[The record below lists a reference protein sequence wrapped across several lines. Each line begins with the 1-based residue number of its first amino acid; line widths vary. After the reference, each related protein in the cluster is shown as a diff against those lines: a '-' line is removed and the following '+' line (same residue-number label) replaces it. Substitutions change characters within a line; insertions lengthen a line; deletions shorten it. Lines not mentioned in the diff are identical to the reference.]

1 MLDSGLDSPY
11 NGCMRDSSRTVLL
24 LTLAHFSHHVLTA
37 LLTPL
42 LPFIR
47 DDLGLSYAQ
56 VGVVLAAFNLSYG
69 FGQIP
74 AGRLADRIGARVV
87 LTAGIAGIGGA
98 GLLLGL
104 SSGYS
109 LLLASLVLMGIL
121 GGGYHPAASP
131 LITSAVDPK
140 RRGRA
145 LGLHAVGGSISYL
158 AAPLLGVAAAAVLG
172 WRGTFLAFSVP
183 VVLLGILIHRACL
196 RASLGGPAVAG
207 PADGGRR
214 DRLTPGTILELSAFI
229 LMVTGMGAALASASS
244 FLTLYIVDVLGATE
258 RTAAALLALY
268 FSAGVWAA
276 PLGGR
281 LADRFGRKR
290 VAAAAAFAAV
300 AGLLALPR
308 VPYGF
313 GFFALLAALGA
324 VPYVRMPAAEAY
336 LVGRV
341 PENLRSTVLG
351 IYFFA
356 GMEGSGVLTPLLG
369 RWIDLHGFSAGFTAL
384 GFLLAC
390 VVAVCSAALAA
401 ASRNEARGTAV

>member
-1 MLDSGLDSPY
+1 
-11 NGCMRDSSRTVLL
+11 MRVSSRTVLL

-56 VGVVLAAFNLSYG
+56 VGIVLAAFNLAYG

-87 LTAGIAGIGGA
+87 LTAGIAGVGA
-98 GLLLGL
+98 TGLLLGL
-104 SSGYS
+104 SSGYPF
-109 LLLASLVLMGIL
+109 LIVSLVLMGIL

-131 LITSAVDPK
+131 LITSAVEPDK
-140 RRGRA
+140 RGRA
-145 LGLHAVGGSISYL
+145 LGIHVIGGSVSYF
-158 AAPLLGVAAAAVLG
+158 AAPLLGVAAATALG
-172 WRGTFLAFSVP
+172 WRGAFLSFSVP
-183 VVLLGILIHRACL
+183 VVLLGAFVYRACV
-196 RASLGGPAVAG
+196 RQALGGPAAAASAADPVRGKLPAG
-207 PADGGRR
+207 
-214 DRLTPGTILELSAFI
+214 LVLELSAFI
-229 LMVTGMGAALASASS
+229 LMVTAMGAALGSASS
-244 FLTLYIVDVLGATE
+244 FLTLYIVDALGATE
-258 RTAAALLALY
+258 STAAALLALY
-268 FSAGVWAA
+268 FSAGIWAA

-290 VAAAAAFAAV
+290 VAAAASFSAV

-313 GFFALLAALGA
+313 GFIALLAVLGA

-336 LVGRV
+336 LTEKV
-341 PENLRSTVLG
+341 PTNLRSTVLG

-369 RWIDLHGFSAGFTAL
+369 RWIDLHGFQAGFTFLGLGLGGLVMVCAL
-384 GFLLAC
+384 VILA
-390 VVAVCSAALAA
+390 LE
-401 ASRNEARGTAV
+401 RYYGYMGTRGA

>member
-1 MLDSGLDSPY
+1 
-11 NGCMRDSSRTVLL
+11 MRASRRTVLL

-37 LLTPL
+37 LITPL
-42 LPFIR
+42 LPFLR
-47 DDLGLSYAQ
+47 DDLGLSYSR
-56 VGVVLAAFNLSYG
+56 VGMVLAAFNLSYG
-69 FGQIP
+69 FGQVP
-74 AGRLADRIGARVV
+74 AGRLADRIGARAV
-87 LTAGIAGIGGA
+87 LTAGIAGVGAA

-104 SSGYS
+104 SSGYVP
-109 LLLASLVLMGIL
+109 LLVSLVLMGVL

-131 LITSAVDPK
+131 LITSAVDED

-145 LGLHAVGGSISYL
+145 LGLHVVGGSASYF
-158 AAPLLGVAAAAVLG
+158 AAPLLGAAAAPALG

-183 VVLLGILIHRACL
+183 VVLLGFFIHRVCV
-196 RASLGGPAVAG
+196 RQSLGGPVAAVSTEGAV
-207 PADGGRR
+207 RE
-214 DRLTPGTILELSAFI
+214 RLPSGAVLELGAFI
-229 LMVTGMGAALASASS
+229 LMVTAMGAVLASAGS
-244 FLTLYIVDVLGATE
+244 FLTLYLVDAQGASE

-268 FSAGVWAA
+268 FSGGIWAA

-308 VPYGF
+308 IPYGF
-313 GFFALLAALGA
+313 GFFLFLAVLGA

-341 PENLRSTVLG
+341 PESLRSTVLG

-369 RWIDLHGFSAGFTAL
+369 RWIDLHGFPTAFTAL
-384 GFLLAC
+384 GLGLGC
-390 VVAVCSAALAA
+390 VVAACALVLAT
-401 ASRNEARGTAV
+401 RRGVREKPA